1 MLGGK
6 IVGEGVD
13 GCVLSEPMWPC
24 SNETLKSGPSSTDS
38 KYVSKIVKI
47 EDEETENLKMAAK
60 ILGSDLSSRYL
71 AGIQGE
77 CSPADTL
84 HKPSDRNANSMKST
98 ERAVLSWSKK
108 GQACGDLKNKIAKG
122 KDISK
127 TSKIMIIPKYDATV
141 SGWITTVQTPYK
153 SVIRD
158 VEKAIP
164 QFMVVLQK
172 LYQGS
177 QDQLI
182 HIDLHTGNI
191 FVRQTPF
198 EFGLADFGRCVFR
211 RNGEDPSKTFYGEYL
226 IDYISRGEFFCGFA
240 QVPFEARLLNYC
252 YRKNL
257 DNATPSSVVKGWEND
272 STVRM
277 SAAGSTDLIEVNR
290 SSRISYLLK
299 KVLFISM
306 IEHIQSI
313 CKKIRANPTDYSALY
328 SAFNT
333 NEKIVVDFILTR
345 YSILSPLNTICEEI
359 MNRYNETMFDEQG
372 NGTNVLIKFL
382 ELAIL
387 TPYDQDGSSL
397 TRALSSVRAADMR
410 VLWSDAGKS

>member
-1 MLGGK
+1 
-6 IVGEGVD
+6 
-13 GCVLSEPMWPC
+13 
-24 SNETLKSGPSSTDS
+24 
-38 KYVSKIVKI
+38 
-47 EDEETENLKMAAK
+47 
-60 ILGSDLSSRYL
+60 
-71 AGIQGE
+71 
-77 CSPADTL
+77 
-84 HKPSDRNANSMKST
+84 
-98 ERAVLSWSKK
+98 
-108 GQACGDLKNKIAKG
+108 
-122 KDISK
+122 
-127 TSKIMIIPKYDATV
+127 
-141 SGWITTVQTPYK
+141 
-153 SVIRD
+153 
-158 VEKAIP
+158 
-164 QFMVVLQK
+164 
-172 LYQGS
+172 
-177 QDQLI
+177 
-182 HIDLHTGNI
+182 
-191 FVRQTPF
+191 
-198 EFGLADFGRCVFR
+198 
-211 RNGEDPSKTFYGEYL
+211 
-226 IDYISRGEFFCGFA
+226 
-240 QVPFEARLLNYC
+240 
-252 YRKNL
+252 
-257 DNATPSSVVKGWEND
+257 
-272 STVRM
+272 M